1 MSAYIHPPQ
10 EPIAI
15 IGSGCRFPGDATSPS
30 KLWEL
35 LSRPQ
40 DVSKRVPERSF
51 NPDGFYHPNGEHH
64 GASNVTKSYFIEE
77 DPRLFDSV
85 FFNISPREA
94 EAIDPQQ
101 RLLLETVYE
110 AMESS
115 GLTLKQL
122 QGSLTSAYV
131 GIMTNDYTD
140 THARDT
146 EFFSQYQ
153 ATGTSRALSSNR
165 LSYFF
170 DWKGPSMTVD
180 TACSSSLAAIHLALQ
195 SLRSGESTIA
205 CAAGANLLLGPDLF
219 IGATSLHMISPSGRS
234 QMWDAGADGY
244 ARGEGIAAVFL
255 KTLSQALRDG
265 DRIDALIRETGVN
278 SDGRTKGI
286 TLPSPEAQATLIR
299 STYQRAGLDL
309 LSPLHRPQYFEA
321 HGTGTQAGDP
331 REASAIKAAFF
342 SEEKPGEK
350 LLVGS
355 IKTVIGHTEGCAG
368 IAGVLKAMLALQNRT
383 VPPNQHLKLLNPKVG
398 ESYANL
404 QVPQE
409 ALPWPQVAKGHPLR
423 ASVNSFGFGGTNAHA
438 ILESYVPELHDS
450 GPWGVKKAGLSIV
463 PKSLNSSSDQAQA
476 AFTPFPLVLSAN
488 SEKALLQMVSDYAEL
503 LRSSSPGTLDLL
515 RVAWTL
521 QKNRSILPYKIAFSG
536 TSTKEILADMQKK
549 LALVEEAPGKSFGQ
563 RITATQFSR
572 EHPPRILG
580 VFTGQGAQWPQMG
593 RHLILQSA
601 TFRKGIQALEESLC
615 LLPDAPSWSL
625 EQELLAGPDSS
636 RLGEAALSQPLCTAV
651 QVALCNL
658 LERAGVHFHTVVGH
672 SSGEIGAAYA
682 AGRISATDA
691 IRIAY
696 YRGVHAIHAGGSS
709 GQKGS
714 MIAVGFGI
722 DEAKEFCSSAAM
734 KGRLTVAASN
744 SPGGVTLSGDEDA
757 VREAKIL
764 LDERGLFNR
773 VLQVDTAYHS
783 HHMAPCADIYVQSLL
798 ACAIEV
804 QPARNERN
812 CTWVSSVYGSS
823 RVPGSEELKAT
834 YWRDNMVQTV
844 LFSQAVDEALDL
856 LEPFDFAI
864 EVGPHPAL
872 RGPALQTIKAK
883 LGRDISY
890 SGVLDRKKNDVTAF
904 SDFLGS
910 IWMTIGPEV
919 ADLAGYTSAF
929 VPDFTP
935 PEPLADLPTYPWQH
949 KTVLW
954 RESRLNK
961 QYRLRTSPPHE
972 LLGVRTADDTPHE
985 MRWRNLLK
993 LDELAWL
1000 SEHRIQGQIIVPGAA
1015 YCIMAL
1021 EAGKVLAQS
1030 HGMTEEA
1037 IAVELRDLSIEKP
1050 IALDDASEATE
1061 TLFSLRETES
1071 NSVLADKT
1079 AAGTTEHVLTA
1090 QFVLSAG
1097 TVEDGVMRR
1106 VCRGEVLVFAAS
1118 PATTTTTPEQQHYTQ
1133 RPDLRHISVDR
1144 FYRSLDTVGLDYA
1157 GAFRGLIYAER
1168 GLDTASGVIALHDS
1182 VAAASNLPVHPSW
1195 LDVSFQTLF
1204 AALSAPGD
1212 ESMWTAFV
1220 PSFIRKMRFAPH
1232 AGVVEQGASPS
1243 YYVDAHLTGSQRP
1256 LGAGLATIT
1265 GDVSVYNGSS
1275 GVLEV
1280 QVEDVTMTALL
1291 PSNARDDR
1299 QLYMRTVWRR
1309 DINDGVDVD
1318 ADVDADVDVL
1328 SGASVESAEQERD
1341 LAKGCETV
1349 IHDYLVRLNTLAAMS
1364 SSQKAMP
1371 AAISRAVTAIQKI
1384 SETAS
1389 APAREIAL
1397 LKPKYAK
1404 SSEMQLVVTLGD
1416 ALARMLQGHSSSRTT
1431 VEAVKTLW
1439 IEYLHNIARSP
1450 NHVRQAQQIVTQI
1463 SHKHPHMRVL
1473 QVGVS
1478 ANIDPAGVIA
1488 EIGQG
1493 VGSYTVLLASEDSE
1507 SVDLVKGLEA
1517 LATKDPRIEIITL
1530 DGETTVSNFLADR
1543 SFDVVL
1549 HGYQN
1554 FVPSSLSSLDACRP
1568 LLVPGGY
1575 LVTNGLSQDH
1585 VLHRFVAHGIGL
1597 LLGSDNP
1604 QAETKNRLL
1613 DSLRT
1618 PIQLDEVLRQ
1628 EKFSGIDA
1636 LLADNGANSKQS
1648 LGRSY
1653 AVVSQAT
1660 DTTIDVLRA
1669 PTEAGN
1675 LADLLGQGVRVAVI
1689 GGTGLATAKLV
1700 SKLRMMLRMLGVEVV
1715 LAHSLAAFELDKHG
1729 DVDAVISL
1737 ADLDAPILD
1746 NLGEGGLK
1754 TLQTIA
1760 DHVKTVLWITRGG
1773 LTGDSPEESATAG
1786 LWRSITSE
1794 NAQLAFQLVD
1804 FDTTTPVDERVV
1816 VDCFLRLRV
1825 LGSMPEVQDKSAR
1838 LLWSRETEIAVVKG
1852 KVMLPRVVADEERNG
1867 RHNSRRR
1874 VVDATAPSGL
1884 SRQVTPRIK
1893 SSSDPTVELDVLY
1906 SSGDPVVA
1914 LDGAGAGARLQ
1925 LAVGRGVS
1933 DSSIVGAALI
1943 PADGLR
1949 PSGDNLVLDA
1959 TKFEAVTESSITGNQ
1974 LDLSVF
1980 TSAVITKF
1988 RALAIVAKLPNRKTS
2003 VILGATR
2010 PLVHA
2015 IRDTLAEQARSKKT
2029 VVFLTTDVSLPA
2041 SVEETEQGHEAP
2053 ARVVVVHP
2061 ESSTRLVRTELPW
2074 QTECVFDLS
2083 SETETPLDFSLSR
2096 SVNRWCQKV
2105 RLVMNDDGDALPVC
2119 LASADSELD
2128 ELFTQTVRYATAN
2141 LTRFQKAGEETRNST
2156 LSPTA
2161 IADKPR
2167 YISSI
2172 VDWTVMTKQQL
2183 EPAAPPVPAK
2193 PLTSNG
2199 LFSANKTYLL
2209 FGLTGQIGRSVT
2221 EYIIRNGGRHIVLAS
2236 RRPVADLTWQASLL
2250 HTYDARVS
2258 FEAVDI
2264 TSLPA
2269 LESLREKLQADLPP
2283 VGGVMNGAMI
2293 LADGLFRSMTLDKM
2307 DRVLR
2312 PKMLGS
2318 KNLDAVF
2325 GQIAGLD
2332 FFVMFSSLSA
2342 VIGMPGQSNY
2352 AAANMYMVGLATQR
2366 RKRHLVAS
2374 VVDLGM
2380 IVGLGYISRAEGDEG
2395 SGAVE
2400 SALRRQNY
2408 MPVGERDLHEILTE
2422 AIVAGGKQQQQEHGA
2437 VATGVVA
2444 QCEIVT
2450 GLAPY
2455 RRSGGSASDDRAA
2468 PPVWVHEPR
2477 FSHLVVRGAAENGAG
2492 GGGEGKKTLKS
2503 EIAGASTLSE
2513 SQMGVNVPIIDFGI
2527 DSLVAV
2533 ELRSWFSLET
2543 GQDVPVLKILGGAT
2557 VQQLCTLAAAN
2568 IPLSKPLAGGQPGK
2582 PSPALSKAQIQLP
2595 PKGPD
2600 NTSSIPLLVLPGH
2613 GEVVQLLSVQ
2623 PTPAETFTTSYVGSA
2638 ATSTRSGTDT
2648 PLSSATEQDVDGN
2661 SKNAHQA
2668 SNEEGMAV
2676 VQSGPLSAGQARF
2689 YLPSLYLEDK
2699 SPFNCTTSYQITGP
2713 VNVSRLV
2720 QALKYVVQRHEILRT
2735 VFTTDKATGQGV
2747 QSVLET
2753 NRTFAPRIRVISVG
2767 GKDSADKEKAIIE
2780 AEFAKMH
2787 SHVFDLE
2794 AGDTLRATILAHE
2807 TTGTEKVGKHTLIFG
2822 YHHIVMDGVSW
2833 QSFLADLAE
2842 CYKQGSS
2849 ADHLPAVSS
2858 GTQYLDF
2865 SVAQASNL
2873 LPTPSAAFKER
2884 LDYWKSEFPL
2894 GIPPPMSLL
2903 PFARTRTRKVV
2914 TEYKTRT
2921 VVTHVSPDVV
2931 ARIRKVAQTL
2941 RVTAFHFWLGAFQ
2954 TMLGRLLQDQEEE
2967 QDDGQTQATQR
2978 DLCIGIVDA
2987 NRSDQTFAKTIGY
3000 LLEVLPVKFTVDRE
3014 QKFSSLLQNVRSKAY
3029 GALARSGVPLEE
3041 IVRAVRTINEGE
3053 NGASAAGAT
3062 PFIQVVF
3069 NYRMGATK
3077 APDLVGDNT
3086 ASTTAKMDLLDY
3098 ADATTPFDLSVSLDE
3113 KDDGSA
3119 MVTFA
3124 MLDYLYDGAAA
3135 DALVGSYKYMVDV
3148 LSRQPSMVV
3157 GDVPLFSDAMVQ
3169 EAVVAG
3175 TGASLPTTP
3184 DGAVGDSLTTVSRR
3198 ITRWVERDPQAIAVK
3213 DSSGTPRTYL
3223 EILQRADI
3231 IAAALFRTAASSS
3244 STANPI
3250 GPGSLICVLT
3260 EPSADTVSCIL
3271 AILRLGATYV
3281 PLDVRNADERLADV
3295 LDESGARIVVF
3306 HNQTKE
3312 RAMKLPRDKQ
3322 GVRFLNLSILDNDNN
3337 NNNNNNNKANAT
3349 ATKPREDLSRPQDTA
3364 FVLYTSG
3371 STGKPKGI
3379 ALTNANMAAQNA
3391 SVTQHLSIGRE
3402 VVLQQSGLG
3411 FDASLCQ
3418 IFMCL
3423 CNGGTLVMG
3432 DNRNQDPAELAALV
3446 AREGVTFTIC
3456 MMSEMA
3462 AMLRHGQELLRTCTA
3477 WRLAMCA
3484 GEAFPPRLAE
3494 DFAALELP
3502 GLQVV
3507 NAYGPTEGT
3516 IMATIEKVAYR
3527 EMARDKSERV
3537 LIGEVI
3543 PEYGVYIV
3551 DRAGNPLP
3559 RGHAGEI
3566 ALAGPGVALG
3576 YLHNPQLTSDKFIV
3590 DTISHLAVL
3599 SGGKST
3605 RRPGWHRMYRTG
3617 DKGRLVEGNKFLHLG
3632 RMDGDSQVKLRGIR
3646 IELQDIRHSLLA
3658 TSKGRLADAAI
3669 VLRGTGTQGN
3679 EYLAAFVV
3687 FANHEDHGANDN
3699 KQAYLRDLLRQLPLP
3714 PYMRPA
3720 VAVPLDGLPV
3730 TGRGKLDTKLL
3741 ATVPLDKYGLTG
3753 SSADEEPLTETEQRL
3768 REVWQQV
3775 LTDAGVA
3782 KEIMAIKKDS
3792 DFFSVG
3798 GNSLLLMQLRVQIR
3812 RAFDGVDIPL
3822 IQLFQSSGLAA
3833 LAARITGTAGGHGKA
3848 EMIDWVKETQLDED
3862 VKAILQDITA
3872 NSSTGKDSIENRPS
3886 ASRGVGVL
3894 LTGATGFLGSALL
3907 SRLASDPRVSRI
3919 HCVAVRGDPSRLTS
3933 ALPLSSNS
3941 KIIPHEGDLGLP
3953 RMGMTTSEAASVMAD
3968 VDVVI
3973 HNGATVSHLKSYHT
3987 LKAANLGSTKELVRL
4002 VVAQAS
4008 TRFRQ
4013 PGATKLKKKISI
4025 HYISTGGIA
4034 RLSGLARQPE
4044 ASLAAYPP
4052 PVDGGDGYVATKW
4065 ASERLLE
4072 RLYTVVATSSSSSS
4086 SSSASSSSG
4095 GWPVTIHRPSSITSR
4110 ADLSAVPASDITH
4123 NALRYSQM
4131 LKAVPDF
4138 SGARG
4143 AFDFIDVETIVGNI
4157 VNDVFS
4163 AERADN
4169 VVYRHQSGE
4178 TVVPADGLG
4187 GYLEQLDRED
4197 DGVGVQQ
4204 HLGGGG
4210 YKVLGMDEWV
4220 KRAVEAGMDPLVGS
4234 FLAATEGKLDMPLL
4248 IKGEKA

>member
-35 LSRPQ
+35 LSQPR

-64 GASNVTKSYFIEE
+64 GASNVAKSYFIEE

-122 QGSLTSAYV
+122 QGSLTSAFV

-265 DRIDALIRETGVN
+265 DRIDMLIRETGVN

-299 STYQRAGLDL
+299 STYKRAGLDL

-342 SEEKPGEK
+342 PEERPGEK
-350 LLVGS
+350 IFVGS

-368 IAGVLKAMLALQNRT
+368 IAGVLKAMLAMQNRT
-383 VPPNQHLKLLNPKVG
+383 VPPNQHLKLLNPKVE

-409 ALPWPQVAKGHPLR
+409 ALPWPDVAKGHPLR

-438 ILESYVPELHDS
+438 ILESYVPELHNY
-450 GPWGVKKAGLSIV
+450 GPWGLEKAGLSV
-463 PKSLNSSSDQAQA
+463 LPKSLSPPSEKARS

-488 SEKALLQMVSDYAEL
+488 SEKALLQIVSHYAEL
-503 LRSSSPGTLDLL
+503 LRSSTPDTLDLL
-515 RVAWTL
+515 RLAWTL
-521 QKNRSILPYKIAFSG
+521 QKKRTILPYKITFSG
-536 TSTKEILADMQKK
+536 TSTKEIIADMQKK
-549 LALVEEAPGKSFGQ
+549 LAQAREAPGKSFGQ
-563 RITATQFSR
+563 RATATQFSR
-572 EHPPRILG
+572 DSPPRILG

-593 RHLILQSA
+593 RHLILQSE
-601 TFRKGIQALEESLC
+601 TFRSDIRALEESLR

-625 EQELLAGPDSS
+625 EQELSAGPESS
-636 RLGEAALSQPLCTAV
+636 RLSEAALSQPLCTAV

-658 LERAGVHFHTVVGH
+658 LDRAGIRFHTVVGH

-722 DEAKEFCSSAAM
+722 DEAKIFCSSAVM

-744 SPGGVTLSGDEDA
+744 SPSGVTLSGDEDA
-757 VREAKIL
+757 VKEAKAL

-783 HHMAPCADIYVQSLL
+783 HHMAPCADVYVQSLL
-798 ACAIEV
+798 ACGIEV
-804 QPARNERN
+804 QPVKNERN
-812 CTWVSSVYGSS
+812 CTWVSSVHGSS
-823 RVPGSEELKAT
+823 RTPGNEELKAT

-883 LGRDISY
+883 LGRDIPY

-904 SDFLGS
+904 SDFLSS
-910 IWMTIGPEV
+910 IWMTLGPEV

-935 PEPLADLPTYPWQH
+935 PAPLADLPTYPWQH
-949 KTVLW
+949 ETILW

-972 LLGVRTADDTPHE
+972 LLGVRTPDDTPHE

-1021 EAGKVLAQS
+1021 EAGKVLAKS
-1030 HGMTEEA
+1030 HGMAEQA
-1037 IAVELRDLSIEKP
+1037 VAVELRDLSIEKP

-1061 TLFSLRETES
+1061 TLFSLRETDS
-1071 NSVLADKT
+1071 GASLADKT
-1079 AAGTTEHVLTA
+1079 ATGMSEHVISA

-1106 VCRGEVLVFAAS
+1106 VCRGEVLIFAAAGTPS
-1118 PATTTTTPEQQHYTQ
+1118 STIPAGQQHYAQ
-1133 RPDLRHISVDR
+1133 RQDLRHMSVDR
-1144 FYRSLDTVGLDYA
+1144 FYRSLDTVGLEYS

-1168 GLDTASGVIALHDS
+1168 GLDTASGVIARRHDTEAGNNS
-1182 VAAASNLPVHPSW
+1182 LPVHPTW
-1195 LDVSFQTLF
+1195 LDVSFQALF

-1212 ESMWTAFV
+1212 KSMWTAFV
-1220 PSFIRKMRFAPH
+1220 PSFIRKIRFAPR
-1232 AGVVEQGASPS
+1232 AGVIEEGASPS

-1256 LGAGLATIT
+1256 SGASLATIT
-1265 GDVSVYNGSS
+1265 GDVCVYNGTS
-1275 GVLEV
+1275 GALEV
-1280 QVEDVTMTALL
+1280 LVEDVTMTALL

-1309 DINDGVDVD
+1309 DINDGLDVVTD
-1318 ADVDADVDVL
+1318 ADVPPQFPVQ
-1328 SGASVESAEQERD
+1328 SVEYEQD
-1341 LAKGCETV
+1341 LANACETV
-1349 IHDYLVRLNTLAAMS
+1349 LHDYLVRLETLAAVS
-1364 SSQKAMP
+1364 SGHKDILK
-1371 AAISRAVTAIQKI
+1371 AISRAVAAVQQLRHTAVSHKR
-1384 SETAS
+1384 TVD
-1389 APAREIAL
+1389 L
-1397 LKPKYAK
+1397 LKSTYAN
-1404 SSEMQLVVTLGD
+1404 SSEMQLVVTLSD
-1416 ALARMLQGHSSSRTT
+1416 ALARILQGHIISKTAI
-1431 VEAVKTLW
+1431 EAVKTLW
-1439 IEYLHNIARSP
+1439 VQHLHDLARDH
-1450 NHVRQAQQIVTQI
+1450 NHVGQVRQIAAQI

-1473 QVGVS
+1473 QVGVP
-1478 ANIDPAGVIA
+1478 ANVHPAEIIA

-1493 VGSYTVLLASEDSE
+1493 FSAYTIILAKDDSA
-1507 SVDLVKGLEA
+1507 SGDIVKDLEA
-1517 LATKDPRIEIITL
+1517 LAARDSRIELVTL
-1530 DGETTVSNFLADR
+1530 DGDATASKSLAGR

-1549 HGYQN
+1549 HGYQS
-1554 FVPSSLSSLDACRP
+1554 FVPTSPSSPDDCRTM
-1568 LLVPGGY
+1568 LVPGGY
-1575 LVTNGLSQDH
+1575 LIMSGLNPDH
-1585 VLHRFVAHGIGL
+1585 KIHQFVAHGMEFLFQNNKSHVEREPKNQL
-1597 LLGSDNP
+1597 LEG
-1604 QAETKNRLL
+1604 
-1613 DSLRT
+1613 LRT
-1618 PIQLDEVLRQ
+1618 PVQLDEVLRQ
-1628 EKFSGIDA
+1628 ERFSGIDA
-1636 LLADNGANSKQS
+1636 LLPNNGTNRQTTS
-1648 LGRSY
+1648 RSSY
-1653 AVVSQAT
+1653 TVLSQAT

-1669 PTEAGN
+1669 PTEADN
-1675 LADLLGQGVRVAVI
+1675 LSHFLGHGTRVAII
-1689 GGTGLATAKLV
+1689 GGIGLATSKLV
-1700 SKLRMMLRMLGVEVV
+1700 SKLRLLLKMLEIDVAI
-1715 LAHSLAAFELDKHG
+1715 AHSLAVF
-1729 DVDAVISL
+1729 DVDRYSDIDAVISL

-1746 NLGEGGLK
+1746 NLGEVGLK
-1754 TLQTIA
+1754 TLQHIA
-1760 DHVKTVLWITRGG
+1760 DSMKTVLWITRGG
-1773 LTGDSPEESATAG
+1773 LTGDSPEQSATAG

-1804 FDTTTPVDERVV
+1804 FDITSPVDERVI

-1825 LGSMPEVQDKSAR
+1825 LGSVTELQDNSSR
-1838 LLWSRETEIAVVKG
+1838 LLWPRETEIVVSEG
-1852 KVMLPRVVADEERNG
+1852 KVMVPRVVPDDERNG
-1867 RHNSRRR
+1867 RHNSQRR
-1874 VVDATAPSGL
+1874 VVDTAALSG
-1884 SRQVTPRIK
+1884 SPQRQTPRIK
-1893 SSSDPTVELDVLY
+1893 VASSPAAELDVVY
-1906 SSGDPVVA
+1906 SSSDPVVA
-1914 LDGAGAGARLQ
+1914 LDGAGARLQ
-1925 LAVGRGVS
+1925 LVIGRGVS
-1933 DSSIVGAALI
+1933 DSSLVGAALV
-1943 PADGLR
+1943 PANDMS
-1949 PSGDNLVLDA
+1949 PSQDNVVLGA
-1959 TKFEAVTESSITGNQ
+1959 ARFEAITDSRWAADK
-1974 LDLSVF
+1974 LDLRWL
-1980 TSAVITKF
+1980 TSAMVIRL

-2003 VILGATR
+2003 VILGATQ
-2010 PLVHA
+2010 PLIRA
-2015 IRDTLAEQARSKKT
+2015 IQDTLVEQARSKK
-2029 VVFLTTDVSLPA
+2029 
-2041 SVEETEQGHEAP
+2041 SVL

-2096 SVNRWCQKV
+2096 SINWWCQKV
-2105 RLVMNDDGDALPVC
+2105 KLAIDGDGDALRVC
-2119 LASADSELD
+2119 LSSTDSGLGD
-2128 ELFTQTVRYATAN
+2128 LLAQTVSYATVN
-2141 LTRFQKAGEETRNST
+2141 LTRLQGGGEDATNS
-2156 LSPTA
+2156 
-2161 IADKPR
+2161 I
-2167 YISSI
+2167 ISSPAVSDPPKRINTI
-2172 VDWTVMTKQQL
+2172 VDWTAMTKQQVQ
-2183 EPAAPPVPAK
+2183 PAVPLLPVK
-2193 PLTSNG
+2193 PLSASG
-2199 LFSANKTYLL
+2199 LFSGDKTYLL
-2209 FGLTGQIGRSVT
+2209 FGLTGQIGRSIT
-2221 EYIIRNGGRHIVLAS
+2221 EYIIRNGGRYIILAS
-2236 RRPVADLTWQASLL
+2236 RRPVVNPTWQASLL
-2250 HTYDARVS
+2250 RRYDAHVS

-2264 TSLPA
+2264 TSMAA
-2269 LESLREKLQADLPP
+2269 LESLRKKVESDLPP

-2293 LADGLFRSMTLDKM
+2293 LADGLFRSITLDKL

-2318 KNLDAVF
+2318 RNLDAVF
-2325 GQIAGLD
+2325 GEAPAVAELD

-2352 AAANMYMVGLATQR
+2352 AAANMYMVGLAAQR

-2422 AIVAGGKQQQQEHGA
+2422 AIAASGRLKEQRDV
-2437 VATGVVA
+2437 TGFE
-2444 QCEIVT
+2444 QGEIIT

-2455 RRSGGSASDDRAA
+2455 RSRESASSDGAA
-2468 PPVWVHEPR
+2468 PPVWVHEPK
-2477 FSHLVVRGAAENGAG
+2477 FSHLVVQDAAESGAG
-2492 GGGEGKKTLKS
+2492 GAGEGKKTLKV
-2503 EIAGASTLSE
+2503 EIAAASSTE
-2513 SQMGVNVPIIDFGI
+2513 EVVEIVQRYFMAQMGLNVPIIDFGI

-2557 VQQLCTLAAAN
+2557 VQQLCTIAATN
-2568 IPLSKPLAGGQPGK
+2568 IPLSKTSADAQTGQPATERPK
-2582 PSPALSKAQIQLP
+2582 EQTQIP
-2595 PKGPD
+2595 PNGQVDADP
-2600 NTSSIPLLVLPGH
+2600 IPRIVLPGH
-2613 GEVVQLLSVQ
+2613 VEVPQVLSVQ
-2623 PTPAETFTTSYVGSA
+2623 PTPAETFNEHLA
-2638 ATSTRSGTDT
+2638 
-2648 PLSSATEQDVDGN
+2648 GN
-2661 SKNAHQA
+2661 K
-2668 SNEEGMAV
+2668 EVAV
-2676 VQSGPLSAGQARF
+2676 IRSGPLSAGQARF
-2689 YLPSLYLEDK
+2689 YLPSLYLEDR

-2713 VNVSRLV
+2713 IDVTRLV
-2720 QALKYVVQRHEILRT
+2720 QALKHVVQRHEILRT
-2735 VFTTDKATGQGV
+2735 VFTTDKATGQGM

-2753 NRTFAPRIRVISVG
+2753 NGTFEPKVRVIAVG
-2767 GKDSADKEKAIIE
+2767 REDSGENENAVIT
-2780 AEFAKMH
+2780 AEFDKMH
-2787 SHVFDLE
+2787 RHVFDLE
-2794 AGDTLRATILAHE
+2794 TGDTLRATILSHE
-2807 TTGTEKVGKHTLIFG
+2807 TASTKKADKHTLIFG

-2842 CYKQGSS
+2842 CYKHGSS
-2849 ADHLPAVSS
+2849 AHQLPAVPS
-2858 GTQYLDF
+2858 GAQYLDF
-2865 SVAQASNL
+2865 SVAQASNI
-2873 LPTPSAAFKER
+2873 LPVPSAAYQER
-2884 LDYWKSEFPL
+2884 LDYWKSEFPQ
-2894 GIPPPMSLL
+2894 GVPPPMTLL
-2903 PFARTRTRKVV
+2903 PFASTRTRKLV

-2921 VVTHVSPDVV
+2921 IVTHVEPDVV

-2954 TMLGRLLQDQEEE
+2954 TMLARLLQDQEEE
-2967 QDDGQTQATQR
+2967 ENEGEDGPVQAMHR
-2978 DLCIGIVDA
+2978 DMCIGIVDA

-3014 QKFSSLLQNVRSKAY
+3014 QRFSTLLQNVRSKAY

-3041 IVRAVRTINEGE
+3041 IVRAVSSSSSGNDGE
-3053 NGASAAGAT
+3053 NGGSAAGAT
-3062 PFIQVVF
+3062 PFFQVVF

-3077 APDLVGDNT
+3077 APDLVGDDNT
-3086 ASTTAKMDLLDY
+3086 ATTAKMDLLDY

-3135 DALVGSYKYMVDV
+3135 DAMVGSYKYMVDV
-3148 LSRQPSMVV
+3148 LSRQPSMVI

-3175 TGASLPTTP
+3175 TGASLPTT
-3184 DGAVGDSLTTVSRR
+3184 GENLATVSRR
-3198 ITRWVERDPQAIAVK
+3198 IARWAERDPHAIAVK
-3213 DSSGTPRTYL
+3213 DSSGTPRSYL
-3223 EILQRADI
+3223 EVSQRADV
-3231 IAAALFRTAASSS
+3231 IAAALSRTAASSS
-3244 STANPI
+3244 SAATPI

-3271 AILRLGATYV
+3271 AILRLGAAYV

-3306 HNQTKE
+3306 HNQTRE

-3322 GVRFLNLSILDNDNN
+3322 GVRFLNLSILDNEHD
-3337 NNNNNNNKANAT
+3337 KADTT
-3349 ATKPREDLSRPQDTA
+3349 AKASHGDLSRPEDTA

-3379 ALTNANMAAQNA
+3379 ALTNANMATQNA
-3391 SVTQHLSIGRE
+3391 SVTQHLDIGRE
-3402 VVLQQSGLG
+3402 IVLQQSGLG

-3462 AMLRHGQELLRTCTA
+3462 AMLRHGQELLKTCTG

-3516 IMATIEKVAYR
+3516 IMATIEKVEYR
-3527 EMARDKSERV
+3527 EMARNKSERV

-3543 PEYGVYIV
+3543 PEYGVYII

-3566 ALAGPGVALG
+3566 ALAGPGVARG
-3576 YLHNPQLTSDKFIV
+3576 YLHNPKLTTDKFMP
-3590 DTISHLAVL
+3590 DTFSHVAVAQP
-3599 SGGKST
+3599 GGKAS
-3605 RRPGWHRMYRTG
+3605 RREGWDRVYRTG

-3646 IELQDIRHSLLA
+3646 IELQDIRHGLLV
-3658 TSKGRLADAAI
+3658 TSKGVLADAAI
-3669 VLRGTGTQGN
+3669 VLRSTGTQGN

-3687 FANHEDHGANDN
+3687 FANDEDKGASGD

-3720 VAVPLDGLPV
+3720 VAVPLEGLPV

-3741 ATVPLDKYGLTG
+3741 STMPLETHDLTG
-3753 SSADEEPLTETEQRL
+3753 SSTEEEILTETEQRL

-3812 RAFDGVDIPL
+3812 RAFEGVDIPL
-3822 IQLFQSSGLAA
+3822 IQLFQSSSLAA
-3833 LAARITGTAGGHGKA
+3833 LAARIAGTAEGHHKVDV
-3848 EMIDWVKETQLDED
+3848 IDWEKETQLDED
-3862 VKAILQDITA
+3862 VKPILHDVTA
-3872 NSSTGKDSIENRPS
+3872 HSSTGID
-3886 ASRGVGVL
+3886 ASVTRQSESRRVGVL

-3907 SRLASDPRVSRI
+3907 SRLAADPRVSRI

-3933 ALPLSSNS
+3933 LLPPSSIS
-3941 KIIPHEGDLGLP
+3941 KIIPYEGDLSLP
-3953 RMGMTTSEAASVMAD
+3953 RLGMTTSEVASMMAD
-3968 VDVVI
+3968 IDVVI
-3973 HNGATVSHLKSYHT
+3973 HNGATVSHLKSYQT

-4002 VVAQAS
+4002 VAQAHAQHQQGGV
-4008 TRFRQ
+4008 TRHN
-4013 PGATKLKKKISI
+4013 KIPI

-4034 RLSGLARQPE
+4034 RLSGLEHQPE
-4044 ASLAAYPP
+4044 ASLAAHPP
-4052 PVDGGDGYVATKW
+4052 PVDGTDGYVATKW

-4072 RLYTVVATSSSSSS
+4072 LLHTAALST
-4086 SSSASSSSG
+4086 SSSG
-4095 GWPVTIHRPSSITSR
+4095 GWPITIHRPSSITSR
-4110 ADLSAVPASDITH
+4110 ADMSSVPASDITH
-4123 NALRYSQM
+4123 NALRYSRV
-4131 LKAVPDF
+4131 LRAVPDF
-4138 SGARG
+4138 SGAKG
-4143 AFDFIDVETIVGNI
+4143 AFDFIDVETIVTNI
-4157 VNDVFS
+4157 VDDIFS
-4163 AERADN
+4163 AGGADN
-4169 VVYRHQSGE
+4169 GVVYRHQSGE
-4178 TVVPADGLG
+4178 MVVPADGLG

-4197 DGVGVQQ
+4197 RVEVEE
-4204 HLGGGG
+4204 GGRKG
-4210 YKVLGMDEWV
+4210 YAVHKIDEWV
-4220 KRAVEAGMDPLVGS
+4220 KLAVEAGMDPLVGS
-4234 FLAATEGKLDMPLL
+4234 FLAATEGRLDMPLL
-4248 IKGEKA
+4248 VKEEKV